1 MKICLTGGIACGKSL
16 LSRYL
21 NELGVETIDA
31 DDIVHEL
38 IPDPAE
44 RRRIAAEVF
53 ADPAKRKALEAKIHP
68 IVKER
73 IEAFLDNGFNSDA
86 GKGLSLSSSSSATLN
101 EQDRFIGGGVAPTL
115 LEAGYGAEPHFKNKV
130 QSQVKVGERR
140 EASEG
145 VSRSLLLPS
154 ELRTKTA
161 SLRLAI
167 IPLLFE
173 THWNENYD
181 IICAV
186 VSEKETQIARM
197 MTTRGYSRLEAEA
210 RLAAQMPVEEKAK
223 RSHYVI
229 HNDGS
234 PEELKEETRKF
245 VDWLCQKTSMSLPG
259 R

>member
-31 DDIVHEL
+31 DDVVHEL

-44 RRRIAAEVF
+44 RRRLAAEVF
-53 ADPAKRKALEAKIHP
+53 SDPEKRKALEAKIHP

-73 IEAFLDNGFNSDA
+73 IEAFLSKGDAVSPSASSPCRPCRPSGRLNGEGLQTFDSRPSADA
-86 GKGLSLSSSSSATLN
+86 A
-101 EQDRFIGGGVAPTL
+101 Q
-115 LEAGYGAEPHFKNKV
+115 
-130 QSQVKVGERR
+130 
-140 EASEG
+140 
-145 VSRSLLLPS
+145 
-154 ELRTKTA
+154 TA

-173 THWNENYD
+173 THWDAEYD
-181 IICAV
+181 IICCV
-186 VSEKETQIARM
+186 VSEKEVQIARM
-197 MTTRGYSRLEAEA
+197 TTTRGYSREEAEA

-229 HNDGS
+229 HNNGT
-234 PEELKEETRKF
+234 PEELKEKTKAFVSWLQTR
-245 VDWLCQKTSMSLPG
+245 
-259 R
+259 